1 MTARPSPAEVAAV
14 ASLTADFP
22 PWHAWLSTRRP
33 GDGPPRVWAVRVW
46 PVSPHRHENSLTGP
60 LTGCGITLDADTP
73 GQMRDLLTARCAS

>member
-1 MTARPSPAEVAAV
+1 MTASPSPAEVAAV

-22 PWHAWLSTRRP
+22 PWHAWLSRT
-33 GDGPPRVWAVRVW
+33 DAGPPRVWAVRVW

-60 LTGCGITLDADTP
+60 LTGCGTTLDADTP